1 VDVLKYQSTKPEILG
16 RLSQA
21 ASSGEVMILK
31 LRYKEPDADISSLLQ
46 ALLKVSKTDWKKSS
60 DNFRFSSSVA
70 VFGMILRDSPHRGKS
85 SYQLIQ
91 SLVEQTLD
99 SDPEGYRR
107 EFLRLVQTA
116 EELTSERR

>member
-1 VDVLKYQSTKPEILG
+1 MT
-16 RLSQA
+16 
-21 ASSGEVMILK
+21 LK

-46 ALLKVSKTDWKKSS
+46 AVLKDSKTDWKKSS

-70 VFGMILRDSPHRGKS
+70 VLGMILRDSPHRGKS
-85 SYQLIQ
+85 SNQWIR

-107 EFLRLVQTA
+107 QFLRLVQTA